1 MFLRILLTSVL
12 AFGLVACDAKADKFV
27 EGTHYEVVA
36 TEKTSKPQVQEF
48 FSFFCGHCFH
58 FLNLWRSNWR
68 ESLPAGVSLEKVH
81 VDFLPAASPEIQQAL
96 ARAYLVG
103 KDLDQG
109 DKVAGLIFNYIHRQ
123 GAKFSNDADIR
134 NLLVVNDIDGAQ
146 FDAKFNSLP
155 LLTAVQNMKTQQT
168 KWSENG
174 VFTRGAN
181 GTGQWQIQSEP
192 RQTGSR
198 AFCRGFTTIGA
209 TTVSQIN
216 PWLRLTLKAAATSSL
231 ALPTARICRRFACYN
246 RIADFFHFGYK
257 VINL

>member
-27 EGTHYEVVA
+27 EGTHYQVVA
-36 TEKTSKPQVQEF
+36 TEKTSQPQVQEF

-58 FLNLWRSNWR
+58 FEPMAQQLAK
-68 ESLPAGVSLEKVH
+68 SLPAGVSFEKVH
-81 VDFLPAASPEIQQAL
+81 VDFLNAASPEIQQAL

-103 KDLDQG
+103 KELDQG

-134 NLLVVNDIDGAQ
+134 NLLLVNDIDGAK

-174 VFTRGAN
+174 VLRGVPTVLVN
-181 GTGQWQIQSEP
+181 G
-192 RQTGSR
+192 
-198 AFCRGFTTIGA
+198 
-209 TTVSQIN
+209 
-216 PWLRLTLKAAATSSL
+216 K
-231 ALPTARICRRFACYN
+231 
-246 RIADFFHFGYK
+246 YK
-257 VINL
+257 VNLDKLDPEHFAADLQQLVQQLLAK